1 MFSTLKAKAAGILI
15 GLLLA
20 ALLAVAAVTFVPALS
35 FPFSLP
41 FIRRDYTSAH
51 ELILR
56 ELRPVFTL
64 STVEYSYK
72 TVFPYDF
79 LPEGIEAGAVMRK
92 SLRGETLSEREEE
105 AARLLA
111 LCRRVGIDLDASAY
125 QFVVVQARVRGGFRL
140 ADTPWRS
147 PGGQA
152 TEGRQSSQSGQAA
165 GGGQP
170 TEGGQQ
176 AKDGRRPSLEGIIH
190 IERSS
195 GRVEITLPPPQ
206 ITAFIIEDET
216 SGEYRYPD
224 IDVTPREWKLIT
236 DYVRSTLEQRVIDE
250 GILERSRRNGRR
262 LVRRLL
268 QEAGWKEVHFHEAE
282 AAAEGQ
288 K

>member
-1 MFSTLKAKAAGILI
+1 MFATLKAKAAGILI

-20 ALLAVAAVTFVPALS
+20 ALLAVAAVMFIPSLS

-56 ELRPVFTL
+56 EVRPVFTL

-79 LPEGIEAGAVMRK
+79 LPEGIEPGAVMRK
-92 SLRGETLSEREEE
+92 SLRGEVLSEREEE

-147 PGGQA
+147 PGA
-152 TEGRQSSQSGQAA
+152 QSNDS
-165 GGGQP
+165 
-170 TEGGQQ
+170 
-176 AKDGRRPSLEGIIH
+176 GRRPSLEGIIR
-190 IERSS
+190 IDRSA
-195 GRVEITLPPPQ
+195 GLVRITLPPPQ

-236 DYVRSTLEQRVIDE
+236 DYVRSALRERVIEE
-250 GILERSRRNGRR
+250 GILERSRSNGRR

-268 QEAGWKEVHFHEAE
+268 QEAGWKEVRFHDAE
-282 AAAEGQ
+282 AAAEAP